1 LLRKKRLEK
10 AIFSECQA
18 LPTDHASKKDA
29 AEINLTL
36 RPSPC
41 RRLVEVAALRL
52 YTTSTFKLV
61 NGPLRD
67 SGIKNADEVHKE
79 PHPLAVTTYH
89 ITAGLKKLRAL
100 NFNNLTSSIAQG
112 EQQLVSTRDSS
123 TGSPSPTRKTRATTP
138 SSPPRTKR
146 APSALTR
153 PQSESTLRGQY
164 LWRGMKNLAVS
175 DQFMT
180 YGGSELGCMSTSE
193 DLNVIARY
201 ALSSRPLL
209 IRIKI
214 ESPMD
219 RGANL
224 KWLSVFPHEEE
235 VLYPPLTFLK
245 PLLKQKIHGMVNGT
259 VITLK
264 AVFPS

>member
-112 EQQLVSTRDSS
+112 EQQL
-123 TGSPSPTRKTRATTP
+123 
-138 SSPPRTKR
+138 PPRTKR

-164 LWRGMKNLAVS
+164 LWRGMKDLAVS